1 MYNKILFVCTGN
13 VCRSAMAEALLKKL
27 LAEAGIKGVQVW
39 SRGTSGTK
47 AFQIPPP
54 VAALM
59 EKEKV
64 TTSKHVSKPL
74 MGRDVLKAD
83 LVLVME
89 DYHKERIRT
98 FYPEVAGKTFILKEF
113 VGDGSGDIEDP
124 IGMEDEDYA
133 VCKEEIKGYLEKLV
147 IIIERENR
155 KGAK

>member
-13 VCRSAMAEALLKKL
+13 VCRSAMAEALLKKM
-27 LAEAGIKGVQVW
+27 LAEAGIDGVQVW
-39 SRGTSGTK
+39 SRGTAGTK

-59 EKEKV
+59 EKEKIV
-64 TTSKHVSKPL
+64 MAKHVSKPL

-83 LVLVME
+83 LILVME
-89 DYHKERIRT
+89 EHHKDRIKT
-98 FYPEVAGKTFILKEF
+98 FYPEVTGKTFILKEF
-113 VGDGSGDIEDP
+113 VGAGGGDIEDP

-133 VCKEEIKGYLEKLV
+133 ACKVEIKEYLEKL
-147 IIIERENR
+147 IKIIEQENR